1 MAQGKEKAGEK
12 GSVKVRPLPLELIG
26 TREPAGA
33 SNQVS
38 VLLFMTGEHRFS
50 IGVEHT
56 EGVVDCPRISP
67 LPSPPTGIIGI
78 TSVRGRMTLVMD
90 LNLTP
95 GQPAAKRR
103 LILVKGEAQLGLIAD
118 HVEGVVGL
126 EPGQLRAI
134 SRKGQR
140 ASKQPEVDTTWPF
153 TSYFKNDG
161 HTVPILDI
169 DRLSE

>member
-1 MAQGKEKAGEK
+1 
-12 GSVKVRPLPLELIG
+12 
-26 TREPAGA
+26 
-33 SNQVS
+33 
-38 VLLFMTGEHRFS
+38 
-50 IGVEHT
+50 
-56 EGVVDCPRISP
+56 
-67 LPSPPTGIIGI
+67 
-78 TSVRGRMTLVMD
+78 MTLVMD
-90 LNLTP
+90 LNLAP

-118 HVEGVVGL
+118 HVEGVLAL

-140 ASKQPEVDTTWPF
+140 ASKLPEVDTTWPF

-169 DRLSE
+169 DRLNE